1 MSSSLDDIQT
11 DSVFIFHERI
21 NVCSAEDSFQLFGSP
36 NVHRRR
42 LRGREGEV
50 DLFEGAYEE
59 EKTKGE
65 RETRLG
71 PTNRRM

>member
-1 MSSSLDDIQT
+1 
-11 DSVFIFHERI
+11 
-21 NVCSAEDSFQLFGSP
+21 
-36 NVHRRR
+36 

-65 RETRLG
+65 RERDTLRANKQ
-71 PTNRRM
+71 TNVESTKNIK

>member
-1 MSSSLDDIQT
+1 
-11 DSVFIFHERI
+11 
-21 NVCSAEDSFQLFGSP
+21 
-36 NVHRRR
+36 

-65 RETRLG
+65 RERHA
-71 PTNRRM
+71 